1 MNILLAV
8 DTGGSYVAA
17 AFFVFIVVLAIY
29 IAVMAN
35 KLVKMQK
42 SLGELRQNSDKPQN
56 LKD

>member
-1 MNILLAV
+1 
-8 DTGGSYVAA
+8 
-17 AFFVFIVVLAIY
+17 VVLAIY